1 MVRFSDL
8 EKKGANKEAE
18 PESSLIEELAE
29 DLSEEESPP
38 LDANAWY
45 QRACR
50 FVEDV
55 FGKARNKETP
65 NLSEGEDLIE
75 EIVQACLR
83 GNLPQELLIK
93 AQYGDETSSFLTNK
107 AVNVTVF
114 AIFMGD
120 TLGLPKKRLVEL
132 GLAALLHDIGKIR
145 VPDEILYK
153 EGSLK
158 EDELAVL
165 RKYPHDSFEILQG
178 LGDKYHNLAE
188 CALHLNERLDGSG
201 FPQGLE
207 GEAINPYA
215 RILGILELY
224 EAMTHNRPQRKK
236 FTHFEA
242 VKEIIK
248 TKKNAFQRE
257 LLKAFL
263 NTFGVFPLHCL
274 VKLNS
279 GAIGRVI
286 QTYEEQPLR
295 PHIEII
301 VDAQDRPVKV
311 PRTIDLREQQVLY
324 IVDAL
329 TEENLNA

>member
-1 MVRFSDL
+1 VF
-8 EKKGANKEAE
+8 EH
-18 PESSLIEELAE
+18 
-29 DLSEEESPP
+29 LSEEESTT
-38 LDANAWY
+38 LDANDWY

-55 FGKARNKETP
+55 FAKVRNEEKP

-83 GNLPQELLIK
+83 GTLPQELLIK
-93 AQYGDETSSFLTNK
+93 AQYGDETNSFLTNK

-120 TLGLPKKRLVEL
+120 TLKLSKKRLLEL
-132 GLAALLHDIGKIR
+132 GLAALFHDIGKIR
-145 VPDEILYK
+145 VPEEILHK

-165 RKYPHDSFEILQG
+165 RKYPHDSFEILHG
-178 LGDKYHNLAE
+178 LGEKYRNLAE

-201 FPQGLE
+201 FPQGLQ
-207 GEAINPYA
+207 GDAINPYA
-215 RILGILELY
+215 RIIGILELY
-224 EAMTHNRPQRKK
+224 EAMTHNRPQRHK

-242 VKEIIK
+242 VKEIVK
-248 TKKNAFQRE
+248 TKKDAFQRE

-263 NTFGVFPLHCL
+263 RTFGIFPLHCL

-295 PHIEII
+295 PNIEII

-311 PRTIDLREQQVLY
+311 PRTIALREQQVLY

>member
-8 EKKGANKEAE
+8 ENKGANKEVE
-18 PESSLIEELAE
+18 PESSVLEELSE
-29 DLSEEESPP
+29 DQSPP
-38 LDANAWY
+38 LDASDWY

-50 FVEDV
+50 FVEGV
-55 FGKARNKETP
+55 FGKVRSNETP

-75 EIVQACLR
+75 EIVQACVR
-83 GNLPQELLIK
+83 GNVPQELLIK
-93 AQYGDETSSFLTNK
+93 AQYGDETNSFLTNK

-120 TLGLPKKRLVEL
+120 TLGLPKERLAEL

-145 VPDEILYK
+145 VPEEILYK
-153 EGSLK
+153 EGSLRD
-158 EDELAVL
+158 DELAVL

-178 LGDKYHNLAE
+178 LGEKYHNIAE

-201 FPQGLE
+201 FPQGLQ

-215 RILGILELY
+215 RIIGILELY
-224 EAMTHNRPQRKK
+224 EAMTHNRPQRQK

-248 TKKNAFQRE
+248 TKKDAFQRE

-263 NTFGVFPLHCL
+263 KTFGIFPLHCL

-286 QTYEEQPLR
+286 QTHEEQPLR
-295 PHIEII
+295 PKIEII
-301 VDAQDRPVKV
+301 VDAQKKRVKV

-324 IVDAL
+324 IIDAL

>member
-8 EKKGANKEAE
+8 EKKGAKKEAE
-18 PESSLIEELAE
+18 PESSVFE

-153 EGSLK
+153 EESLN
-158 EDELAVL
+158 EDELTVL

-178 LGDKYHNLAE
+178 LGDKYQNLAE

-224 EAMTHNRPQRKK
+224 EAMTHNRPQRQK

-248 TKKNAFQRE
+248 TKKTAFQRE

-286 QTYEEQPLR
+286 QTYAEQPLR
-295 PHIEII
+295 PNIEII

-311 PRTIDLREQQVLY
+311 PRTIDLREQQ
-324 IVDAL
+324 
-329 TEENLNA
+329 

>member
-8 EKKGANKEAE
+8 EKKGGKKELE
-18 PESSLIEELAE
+18 PESSVLE
-29 DLSEEESPP
+29 DLSEDESPP
-38 LDANAWY
+38 LDANDWY

-55 FGKARNKETP
+55 FGKVRNKEKP
-65 NLSEGEDLIE
+65 SLSEGEDLIE
-75 EIVQACLR
+75 EIAQACLR

-93 AQYGDETSSFLTNK
+93 AQYGDETSSFLINK
-107 AVNVTVF
+107 AVNVAVF

-120 TLGLPKKRLVEL
+120 TLGLPKERLQEL

-145 VPDEILYK
+145 VPEEILYK

-158 EDELAVL
+158 EDELTVL
-165 RKYPHDSFEILQG
+165 RKYPFDSSEILQG
-178 LGDKYHNLAE
+178 LGAKYHNLAE

-201 FPQGLE
+201 FPQGLQ
-207 GEAINPYA
+207 GDQINPYA
-215 RILGILELY
+215 RIIGILELY

-248 TKKNAFQRE
+248 TKKDAFQRE

-263 NTFGVFPLHCL
+263 NTFGIFPLHCL

-295 PHIEII
+295 PNIEII
-301 VDAQDRPVKV
+301 VDAQERPVKV

>member
-8 EKKGANKEAE
+8 EKKCGNKEAE
-18 PESSLIEELAE
+18 PISSVIV
-29 DLSEEESPP
+29 DLSEEESTP
-38 LDANAWY
+38 LDAKDWY

-55 FGKARNKETP
+55 FGKIRNKKRP
-65 NLSEGEDLIE
+65 NLTEGEDLIE
-75 EIVQACLR
+75 EIVQACLG
-83 GNLPQELLIK
+83 GNLSQELLIK
-93 AQYGDETSSFLTNK
+93 AQYGDESSSFLTNK
-107 AVNVTVF
+107 AVNVAVF

-120 TLGLPKKRLVEL
+120 TLGLPKERLAEL

-145 VPDEILYK
+145 VPEEILYK
-153 EGSLK
+153 EGSLN
-158 EDELAVL
+158 ENELVVL
-165 RKYPHDSFEILQG
+165 RKYPHDSFKILQR
-178 LGDKYHNLAE
+178 LGDRYHNIAE

-201 FPQGLE
+201 FPQGLQ
-207 GEAINPYA
+207 GEAINLYA

-224 EAMTHNRPQRKK
+224 EAMTHNRPQRQK

-242 VKEIIK
+242 VKEIIR
-248 TKKNAFQRE
+248 TKKSAFERE

-263 NTFGVFPLHCL
+263 NTFGIFPLHCL

-286 QTYEEQPLR
+286 QTYEDQPLR
-295 PHIEII
+295 PKIEII
-301 VDAQDRPVKV
+301 VDAQDKPVKV

-324 IVDAL
+324 IVDTL

>member
-8 EKKGANKEAE
+8 EKKGAKKESE
-18 PESSLIEELAE
+18 PESSVFE
-29 DLSEEESPP
+29 DLSEEESPS
-38 LDANAWY
+38 LDANDWY

-50 FVEDV
+50 FIEDV
-55 FGKARNKETP
+55 FGKARNEEKL

-120 TLGLPKKRLVEL
+120 TLGLPKERLMEL
-132 GLAALLHDIGKIR
+132 GLAGLLHEIGKIR
-145 VPDEILYK
+145 VPEEILYK
-153 EGSLK
+153 DASLK
-158 EDELAVL
+158 EDDLAVL
-165 RKYPHDSFEILQG
+165 RKYPQDSFEILHG
-178 LGDKYHNLAE
+178 LGEKYHNLAE

-201 FPQGLE
+201 FPQGLQGDE
-207 GEAINPYA
+207 INPYA
-215 RILGILELY
+215 RIIGILELY
-224 EAMTHNRPQRKK
+224 EAMTHNRPQRQR

-248 TKKNAFQRE
+248 TKKHAFQRE

-263 NTFGVFPLHCL
+263 NTFGIFPLHCL

-279 GAIGRVI
+279 VAIGRVI
-286 QTYEEQPLR
+286 QTSEKQLLR
-295 PHIEII
+295 PKIEII
-301 VDAQDRPVKV
+301 VDTQNKRVKV

-324 IVDAL
+324 IADAL
-329 TEENLNA
+329 TEEHLNA

>member
-8 EKKGANKEAE
+8 EKKGSKKEF
-18 PESSLIEELAE
+18 ESEDLVLD
-29 DLSEEESPP
+29 DLSEQAGPP
-38 LDANAWY
+38 LDANDWY

-50 FVEDV
+50 FVENV
-55 FGKARNKETP
+55 FAKVRNNETP
-65 NLSEGEDLIE
+65 NLTEGEDLIE

-83 GNLPQELLIK
+83 GNMPQALLIK
-93 AQYGDETSSFLTNK
+93 AQYGDETNSFLTNK

-120 TLGLPKKRLVEL
+120 TLGLPKERLAEL

-158 EDELAVL
+158 ENELAVL
-165 RKYPHDSFEILQG
+165 RKYPHYSFEILKG
-178 LGDKYHNLAE
+178 LGEKYHNIAE
-188 CALHLNERLDGSG
+188 CAFHLNERLDGSG
-201 FPQGLE
+201 FPQGLQ

-215 RILGILELY
+215 RIIGILELY
-224 EAMTHNRPQRKK
+224 EAMTHNRPQRQK

-263 NTFGVFPLHCL
+263 KTFGIFPLHCL

-295 PHIEII
+295 PNIEII
-301 VDAQDRPVKV
+301 VDSQDRRVRV